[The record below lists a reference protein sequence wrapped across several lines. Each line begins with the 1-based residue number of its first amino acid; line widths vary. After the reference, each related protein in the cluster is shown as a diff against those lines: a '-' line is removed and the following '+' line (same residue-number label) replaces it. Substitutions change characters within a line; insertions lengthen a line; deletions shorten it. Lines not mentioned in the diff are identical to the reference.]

1 MYKLNTF
8 LFQLFYTF
16 LLQENC
22 VYFFLFSLKEVI
34 VKYYQR
40 VSCYTLRILVQLY
53 LQYVVSY
60 ICLKCIHYIKQQQTG
75 KGNNDKTSSSGLS
88 DAILFNFRFPGNHVM
103 YAIRKTG
110 ICVVTCVYCV
120 YLFSKD
126 ISFQSFV
133 ILYFYLF

>member
-1 MYKLNTF
+1 M
-8 LFQLFYTF
+8 
-16 LLQENC
+16 C
-22 VYFFLFSLKEVI
+22 FFLFSFKKLKEKNYSEFISEFLVLYS
-34 VKYYQR
+34 KD
-40 VSCYTLRILVQLY
+40 TVQLY

-110 ICVVTCVYCV
+110 ICVVTCVYCI

-126 ISFQSFV
+126 ISVFCICFDSTFV
-133 ILYFYLF
+133 